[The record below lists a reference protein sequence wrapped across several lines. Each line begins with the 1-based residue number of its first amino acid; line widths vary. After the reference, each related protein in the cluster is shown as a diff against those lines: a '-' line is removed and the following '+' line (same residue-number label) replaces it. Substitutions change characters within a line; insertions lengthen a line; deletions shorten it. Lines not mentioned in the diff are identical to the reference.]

1 MADGSITIEVELTKE
16 QIEQGL
22 KSLKTDLDSLSK
34 SSKSIDK
41 ISNGFNSVG
50 KVASKTGNALTV
62 GLTTPLIALGTAG
75 VKYNAQMEDFQA
87 NLTTLLGSADKASEM
102 LNTLKQMANTTPF
115 ETSDLLQA
123 TQMML
128 GFGLQ
133 ADKTTG
139 YLQTLGDI
147 SMGNSEKLMSL
158 TRAFS
163 QIGASGK
170 ATMEDINQMIDA
182 GFNPLQIISE
192 QTGQSM
198 ATLRDEVSKGN
209 VSFED
214 IANAM
219 QVATSEGGRYYQA
232 MDKASQT
239 MNGKMST
246 AMDALKTALGN
257 VTQSLLPIVTKVV
270 EKVTEWANAFANLD
284 QGTQETI
291 LKIAGI
297 VAAAGPVLK
306 IIGGISS
313 GIGKLIDV
321 GGKIGKAFTTGSKAV
336 KLLGSAFSFL
346 TSPIGIVIAIIGA
359 IVGVIVYLWNTN
371 EGFRNAIISAWQAI
385 CNFFSSIPAF
395 FQGLWETIK
404 NFFINGWNSIV
415 AFFTETIPAWI
426 QSIITWFQQLPYN
439 IGLLIGQILGH
450 IIQFGVNAWNW
461 VTTELPKIILGIVQ
475 WFMEL
480 PGRIWNWLLE
490 TVEKINQWGVEMW
503 NKATTAVSNMIN
515 SVVNWFKEL
524 PGRIWNWLVETVVK
538 VNQWGIDMINKGKQ
552 AAGDLVTNIVD
563 TIKNL
568 PSKMLEIGKN
578 IVQGIWDGITGMVSW
593 LKDKIS
599 GFLGGIVDG
608 VKGVLGIHSPSKVFN
623 KEVGRFMA
631 MGIGEGFEDNLD
643 KVYRQMQSAVDFET
657 QKLSANLST
666 TATNNKLF
674 TANIL
679 MKPSD
684 IYLDST
690 KVGRAVTPAVTKTLR
705 GAGAY

>member
-1 MADGSITIEVELTKE
+1 MADGSITIEVKLTKE

-41 ISNGFNSVG
+41 LSNGFSSVG
-50 KVASKTGNALTV
+50 KVASKAGNALTV

-87 NLTTLLGSADKASEM
+87 NLTTLLGNADKASEM

-115 ETSDLLQA
+115 ETTDLLQA

-128 GFGLQ
+128 GFGLE

-192 QTGQSM
+192 QTGKSM
-198 ATLRDEVSKGN
+198 ADLRDEVSEGKI
-209 VSFED
+209 SFED
-214 IANAM
+214 IAGAM
-219 QVATSEGGRYYQA
+219 QTATSEGGRYYQA

-270 EKVTEWANAFANLD
+270 EKITDWANAFANLD
-284 QGTQETI
+284 KGTQETI

-297 VAAAGPVLK
+297 VVAIGPVLK
-306 IIGGISS
+306 IVGSVVS
-313 GIGKLIDV
+313 GIGKI
-321 GGKIGKAFTTGSKAV
+321 IGIIPSLSKGISAASTAFKAFNAVLKANPIILVVSIITT
-336 KLLGSAFSFL
+336 L
-346 TSPIGIVIAIIGA
+346 IGVLIT
-359 IVGVIVYLWNTN
+359 LWNTN
-371 EGFRNAIISAWQAI
+371 EGFRNAIINAWNAI
-385 CNFFSSIPAF
+385 CSFFSSIPGF
-395 FQGLWETIK
+395 FQSLWENIK

-415 AFFTETIPAWI
+415 AFFTETIPDWI

-439 IGLLIGQILGH
+439 LGLLVGQMIGHL
-450 IIQFGVNAWNW
+450 IQFGVNAWNW

-490 TVEKINQWGVEMW
+490 TIVKINQWGV
-503 NKATTAVSNMIN
+503 
-515 SVVNWFKEL
+515 
-524 PGRIWNWLVETVVK
+524 
-538 VNQWGIDMINKGKQ
+538 DMINRGKQ
-552 AAGDLVTNIVD
+552 AASDLVTNIVD

-578 IVQGIWDGITGMVSW
+578 IVQGIWNGITGMVSW